1 MIDSDDQAKLDKLAR
16 IEEKNRE
23 RAKRYL
29 ERVKKDGKKQ
39 LSAIISG
46 EAYDQLCRIRDNA
59 VQAGKPLSFG
69 QIIENALTCYT
80 ASQEI
85 EKRSNDILYVN
96 INSNTNKNQI
106 DKSAGPI
113 QEKQAEMFNEALP
126 PDHTPDKK
134 TKKFGILHFPLYTFQ
149 MPTPIFREPP
159 FKKCKVLLGSY
170 EGCQKFDK
178 EITIERMA
186 RYREAS
192 DSWQAIADKLND
204 HGIPTAKGGAWTK
217 ANAQAFYS
225 RNK

>member
-1 MIDSDDQAKLDKLAR
+1 MIDLNDQAKLDKLAR

-46 EAYDQLCRIRDNA
+46 EAYNQLCRIRDNA

-85 EKRSNDILYVN
+85 EKRGGDALNVN
-96 INSNTNKNQI
+96 INNNTNRNQV

-134 TKKFGILHFPLYTFQ
+134 TKKFD
-149 MPTPIFREPP
+149 
-159 FKKCKVLLGSY
+159 KK
-170 EGCQKFDK
+170 
-178 EITIERMA
+178 ITIERMA

-204 HGIPTAKGGAWTK
+204 HDIPTAKGGAWTK